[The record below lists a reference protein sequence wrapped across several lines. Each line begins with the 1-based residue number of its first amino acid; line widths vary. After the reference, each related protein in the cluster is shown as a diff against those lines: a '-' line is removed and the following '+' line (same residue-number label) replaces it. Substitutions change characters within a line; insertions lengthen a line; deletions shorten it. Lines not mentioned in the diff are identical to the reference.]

1 MTKSYTRRGA
11 IKTGA
16 AVSAFAGVTF
26 LTSKKTLAQREQKL
40 IYWHLPNFT
49 PLADDIMRDQF
60 EEFRKMAGLSESE
73 AAFVP
78 TAGQDFIPRL
88 SAALETDTPPDVVR
102 LYESYV
108 QLYRSQGHMMDVT
121 DIVTKMQGEQ
131 GGVFESS
138 LIAAGFDGKFWGV
151 PYAINPWPMHV
162 RMDVLEENSVEYPK
176 TWDEFVETCLKI
188 QKPPFYGFGMDLGL
202 TADATDNI
210 MQVCWCFGGK
220 TFNADGTP
228 AFDNQGNIDGF
239 TFINEMYNTH
249 KIIPRGVVG
258 NGDTA
263 WNNKAYQSGQVAFIN
278 NPTSVYA
285 YLSGEDPELM
295 EKTGL
300 FGVPAGPAGAVNQI
314 DTWSLGLF
322 NQTPYPELSRGFAE
336 YVMAPERYN
345 QIITN
350 TNGRFVPV
358 YPDLFN
364 DEWWTSRPQF
374 NQFIEIAKSGV
385 PVSYE
390 APPSPA
396 SGEMLAIHVIP
407 EALQTVL
414 VDGVEPVV
422 DRGDPG
428 MSVGHGLGRVHTI
441 DQHRLQRFRNH
452 VDRQHFTGRR
462 RRRCFVA
469 HRHATLGD

>member
-1 MTKSYTRRGA
+1 MTNHFTRREA
-11 IKTGA
+11 LKTGA
-16 AVSAFAGVTF
+16 AVSAFAGVTI
-26 LTSKKTLAQREQKL
+26 LASKKTLAQREQKL
-40 IYWHLPNFT
+40 VYWHLPTFT
-49 PLADDIMRDQF
+49 PLADEAAREHF
-60 EEFRKMAGLSESE
+60 EEYRKQAGLSEAE

-78 TAGQDFIPRL
+78 TASQDFIPRL
-88 SAALETDTPPDVVR
+88 SAALETNTPPDVVR

-108 QLYRSQGHMMDVT
+108 QLYRAQGHMMDVT
-121 DIVTKMQGEQ
+121 DVVQKMQGEE
-131 GGVFESS
+131 GGIFESS
-138 LIAAGFDGKFWGV
+138 LRAVGHDDKFWGV

-162 RMDVLEENSVEYPK
+162 RMDVLEDNGVEYPT
-176 TWDEFVETCLKI
+176 TWDAFVETCLKV

-228 AFDNQGNIDGF
+228 AFENQGNIDGF
-239 TFINEMYNTH
+239 TFINEMYNEH

-285 YLSGEDPELM
+285 YLAGEDPELM
-295 EKTGL
+295 KKTGL

-314 DTWSLGLF
+314 DTWSLGVF
-322 NQTPYPELSRGFAE
+322 NQSPYPELAKGLAAYF
-336 YVMAPERYN
+336 MQPELYN
-345 QIITN
+345 QVITN

-364 DEWWTSRPQF
+364 DPWWTSRPEF
-374 NQFIEIAKSGV
+374 SQFIEIAKSGV
-385 PVSYE
+385 PISYQG
-390 APPSPA
+390 APTAA
-396 SGEMLAIHVIP
+396 SGEILALHVIP

-414 VDGVEPVV
+414 VDGV
-422 DRGDPG
+422 DPAEA
-428 MSVGHGLGRVHTI
+428 VAEAHKKIAAIHE
-441 DQHRLQRFRNH
+441 RFA
-452 VDRQHFTGRR
+452 QG
-462 RRRCFVA
+462 
-469 HRHATLGD
+469 G